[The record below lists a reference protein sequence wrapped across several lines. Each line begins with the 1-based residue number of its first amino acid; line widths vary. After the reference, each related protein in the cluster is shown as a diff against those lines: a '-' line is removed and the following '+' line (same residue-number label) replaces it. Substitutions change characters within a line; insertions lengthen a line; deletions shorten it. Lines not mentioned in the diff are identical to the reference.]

1 MKITSINAITKRKL
15 QNNQKKHL
23 KNSKVKEIKNSK
35 TLQVKSRR
43 KMNKLIFLSKK

>member
-1 MKITSINAITKRKL
+1 MKIILINAITKMKL

-43 KMNKLIFLSKK
+43 KMNKLIFFSKK